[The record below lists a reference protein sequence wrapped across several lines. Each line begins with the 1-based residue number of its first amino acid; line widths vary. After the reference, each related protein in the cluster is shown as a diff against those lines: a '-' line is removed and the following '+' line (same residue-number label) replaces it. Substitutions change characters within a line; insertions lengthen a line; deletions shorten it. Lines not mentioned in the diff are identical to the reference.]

1 MENNTDK
8 YSLRVQLDD
17 INKEIKKLSNE
28 ILELT
33 VLNKFLHEERIS
45 NAAKIERIDNEIT
58 TARGALSFIK
68 WVISVFGV
76 YVLGL
81 GSYTV
86 STGLES
92 QQKLVNQA
100 ERFTILESRI
110 DRNINDINRLNK
122 EIDKLD
128 GQKDVQQ
135 SKLCEIFSYCI
146 HCYLCPYSTYFIILF

>member
-76 YVLGL
+76 SALGL
-81 GSYTV
+81 GAYTV

-92 QQKLVNQA
+92 QHKLVSQA

-122 EIDKLD
+122 EIDKLE
-128 GQKDVQQ
+128 GQKDV
-135 SKLCEIFSYCI
+135 
-146 HCYLCPYSTYFIILF
+146 H

>member
-45 NAAKIERIDNEIT
+45 NSAKIDRIDNEIT
-58 TARGALSFIK
+58 TAKGAVSLIK

-76 YVLGL
+76 SVLGF
-81 GSYTV
+81 GAYIV

-92 QQKLVNQA
+92 QQKLINQG
-100 ERFTILESRI
+100 ERITMLESRI

-122 EIDKLD
+122 EIDKLE
-128 GQKDVQQ
+128 GQRDV
-135 SKLCEIFSYCI
+135 
-146 HCYLCPYSTYFIILF
+146 H

>member
-76 YVLGL
+76 SALGL
-81 GSYTV
+81 GAYTV

-92 QQKLVNQA
+92 QHKLVSQA

-122 EIDKLD
+122 EIDKLE
-128 GQKDVQQ
+128 GQKDVQ
-135 SKLCEIFSYCI
+135 
-146 HCYLCPYSTYFIILF
+146 

>member
-8 YSLRVQLDD
+8 YSLRVQLND
-17 INKEIKKLSNE
+17 INKEIKKLSND

-58 TARGALSFIK
+58 TAKGALSFIK
-68 WVISVFGV
+68 WVVSVFGV
-76 YVLGL
+76 SVLGL
-81 GSYTV
+81 GAYTV

-92 QQKLVNQA
+92 KHKLINQA

-110 DRNINDINRLNK
+110 DRDIKDINRLNE
-122 EIDKLD
+122 EIDKLE
-128 GQKDVQQ
+128 GQKDV
-135 SKLCEIFSYCI
+135 
-146 HCYLCPYSTYFIILF
+146 H

>member
-58 TARGALSFIK
+58 TARGVLSFIK

-76 YVLGL
+76 SALGL
-81 GSYTV
+81 GAYTV

-92 QQKLVNQA
+92 QHKLVSQA

-122 EIDKLD
+122 EIDKLE
-128 GQKDVQQ
+128 GQKDV
-135 SKLCEIFSYCI
+135 
-146 HCYLCPYSTYFIILF
+146 H